1 MTPHSLVLLNMADR
15 VACQVIAGDELTPE
29 IRERLES
36 VKEVCERV
44 LDGRISKDTDHQKA
58 WAEIY
63 RTVWDRVYRVTAARS
78 VA

>member
-1 MTPHSLVLLNMADR
+1 MTFTPHSLALLNTADR

-44 LDGRISKDTDHQKA
+44 LDGRITENTDHSKA

-63 RTVWDRVYRVTAARS
+63 RMVWDRVYRR